1 MRTARSRVNSAG
13 NSLGSEYSNNM
24 KYDLIKEIGL
34 KSMDLSGLVRTC
46 SPMQTSLALVGL
58 VRLWVDLSGNS
69 RNLFAVKK

>member
-58 VRLWVDLSGNS
+58 VRLGQTCLATRVTFLQ
-69 RNLFAVKK
+69 